1 MFPSTSSNPL
11 ITKRLHLHT
20 AMSRWDKRRVTLQ
33 LCVFADG
40 VFRVKPLI
48 VFHSPSPIAR
58 HEERLSYSPEV
69 EVDFNPS
76 KYSNDDII
84 LHWIRQIYRHSGE
97 DIRPSSYPESR
108 LLCID
113 SLTQQGRDP
122 IIQELTQLGVVA
134 SVVPENCSSFVEPL
148 HAAIVH
154 PFLTRLAELAEIHY
168 NQVQVKSQGERT

>member
-1 MFPSTSSNPL
+1 MFPSNSSDPS

-20 AMSRWDKRRVTLQ
+20 TMSSWDKRRATLQ

-40 VFRVKPLI
+40 LFRVKPLLI
-48 VFHSPSPIAR
+48 FHSPSSVTR
-58 HEERLSYSPEV
+58 YEERLSYSPEV

-84 LHWIRQIYRHSGE
+84 LHWIRQIYRNSGV
-97 DIRPSSYPESR
+97 DIKPSSYPEPR

-113 SLTQQGRDP
+113 SLTKQGKEV
-122 IIQELTQLGVVA
+122 IIHELTKLAVVT
-134 SVVPENCSSFVEPL
+134 SVVPENCSNFVEPL
-148 HAAIVH
+148 KAAIVY

-168 NQVQVKSQGERT
+168 NQI